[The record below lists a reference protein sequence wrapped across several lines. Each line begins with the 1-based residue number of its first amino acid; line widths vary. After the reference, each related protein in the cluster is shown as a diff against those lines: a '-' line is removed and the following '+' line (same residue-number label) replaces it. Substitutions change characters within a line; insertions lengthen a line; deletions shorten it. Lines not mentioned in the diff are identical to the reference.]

1 MFTTDESRYKP
12 VNVGLILG
20 IVIFFELLFCID
32 NVEDLIE
39 LVKRCVSD
47 FNSNLIHS
55 KNPFV
60 HVVKQESFSRLP
72 QRTKRSPKG
81 TVKSLSHLHSADGLC
96 YAEKA
101 DR

>member
-1 MFTTDESRYKP
+1 
-12 VNVGLILG
+12 
-20 IVIFFELLFCID
+20 
-32 NVEDLIE
+32 
-39 LVKRCVSD
+39 
-47 FNSNLIHS
+47 
-55 KNPFV
+55 V